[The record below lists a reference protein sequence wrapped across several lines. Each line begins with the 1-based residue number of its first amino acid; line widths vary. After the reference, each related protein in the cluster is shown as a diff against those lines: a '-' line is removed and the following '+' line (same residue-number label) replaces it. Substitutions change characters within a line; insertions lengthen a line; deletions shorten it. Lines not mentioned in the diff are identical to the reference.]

1 MFVSNLLWPVDA
13 PLCLGPPYSPPNPS
27 RPLPQVAAAKKT
39 GKDVDVA
46 VVPPYPFIAP
56 VAQALSGSG
65 VWVGAQDFYMEDKGA
80 FTGAVA
86 VNMVKSVGAQWVLV
100 GHSERRRCVALCS
113 VLPSDLGGVR
123 SFHSGGLSDRLGWQF
138 YLVCR

>member
-1 MFVSNLLWPVDA
+1 MAHGCPSALDLPPRPVT
-13 PLCLGPPYSPPNPS
+13 PPRPSPP
-27 RPLPQVAAAKKT
+27 LHQVAAAKKT

-100 GHSERRRCVALCS
+100 GHSERRRCV
-113 VLPSDLGGVR
+113 G
-123 SFHSGGLSDRLGWQF
+123 HSSPA
-138 YLVCR
+138 LVCRPTM